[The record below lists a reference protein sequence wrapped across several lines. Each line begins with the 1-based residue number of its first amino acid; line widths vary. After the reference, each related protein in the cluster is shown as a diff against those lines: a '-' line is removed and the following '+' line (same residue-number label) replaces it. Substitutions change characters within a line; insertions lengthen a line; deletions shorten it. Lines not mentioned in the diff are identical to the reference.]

1 MATIQPQTGGIARKR
16 FFASDNTARVH
27 ERIMA
32 ALSAANEFPTPSY
45 GEDIWTVR
53 AVEKFREI
61 FGAGTE
67 VRFVYNGTG
76 ANVTGLSTVLRSHHA
91 VLTTET
97 AHIREDECGAVE
109 KFTGAA
115 MITVPSPDG
124 KLDIARIEHALGA
137 IGNPHRSQP
146 RIVSITQ
153 STELGTVYRPEEIA
167 RIAEFAHENGM
178 YLHMDGARIANA
190 AEFLGLD
197 LPAITSEA
205 GVDIL
210 SFGGTK
216 NGMMFGEAVV
226 FFTPDL
232 AVDFPFIRKQGMQL
246 ASKQRYI
253 SAQFLALLTDGL
265 WLENARRANEAAR
278 FLAQEISK
286 IPGIKITREVE
297 SNAVFVEIPAQALP
311 EVMETNYFYIW
322 DDARSEA
329 RLMASY
335 DTTREEILGLAADL
349 RRALGRQ

>member
-1 MATIQPQTGGIARKR
+1 MATIQPQSDGTARKR

-27 ERIMA
+27 ERVMA
-32 ALSAANEFPTPSY
+32 ALAAANESPTPSY
-45 GEDIWTVR
+45 GDDLWTAR
-53 AVEKFREI
+53 ARDAFRGI
-61 FGAGTE
+61 FGEGTE

-91 VLTTET
+91 VVTTET

-109 KFTGAA
+109 KFTGATL
-115 MITVPSPDG
+115 ITVPTPDG
-124 KLDIARIEHALGA
+124 KLDPARIEHVLGT

-146 RIVSITQ
+146 RVVSITQ
-153 STELGTVYRPEEIA
+153 STELGTVYRPDEIA
-167 RIAEFAHENGM
+167 RIADFAHANGM

-190 AEFLGLD
+190 AAFLGTG
-197 LPAITSEA
+197 LPAITNEA

-216 NGMMFGEAVV
+216 NGLMFGEAVL
-226 FFTPDL
+226 FFTPGL
-232 AVDFPFIRKQGMQL
+232 AGEFPYIRKQGMQL
-246 ASKQRYI
+246 ASKLRYI

-265 WLENARRANEAAR
+265 WLENARRANEAAQ
-278 FLAQEISK
+278 FLAGEISK
-286 IPGIKITREVE
+286 IPGVKITRKVE
-297 SNAVFVEIPAQALP
+297 SNAVFAEIPAQALP
-311 EVMETNYFYIW
+311 EVMETNYFYLW

-335 DTTREEILGLAADL
+335 DTTKEEILGLAADL